1 MPSFH
6 PLLVVLPLVLV
17 ACEAEPGSDDTSGDT
32 QEETNG
38 DTLPP
43 YRYVRI
49 DDEGPLDEDGSSPGA
64 DIDAI
69 ELQQASSEPASY
81 AVSVAASNVDSTLR
95 EQDEDYI
102 LGAPDDAFFSLGGKG
117 RWIVV
122 SLGDELELEVD
133 DLLTV
138 YEDSTGETDERVALS
153 VSVGTAADGE
163 WVHVGSYD
171 GSGSQAHAIVMTVP
185 ELPEGQ
191 GR

>member
-102 LGAPDDAFFSLGGKG
+102 LGAWQLVDLRPLGRVVGLFF
-117 RWIVV
+117 
-122 SLGDELELEVD
+122 
-133 DLLTV
+133 DL
-138 YEDSTGETDERVALS
+138 SSTDEGDWGMNTPAYFALDNLDVLS
-153 VSVGTAADGE
+153 AT
-163 WVHVGSYD
+163 
-171 GSGSQAHAIVMTVP
+171 P
-185 ELPEGQ
+185 
-191 GR
+191 